1 MNNPGLET
9 DTNGVNGLPNVVI
22 YTKWHQVA
30 PLSALFS
37 PLFVVAILALF
48 PSLTEVSLLA
58 IAALTVVC
66 IATPLILA
74 HVVYPPAKDVVH
86 ITPDSLVF

>member
-1 MNNPGLET
+1 MNNPCLET
-9 DTNGVNGLPNVVI
+9 DANGVNDLPNTVI
-22 YTKWHQVA
+22 YTRWHQVA

-37 PLFVVAILALF
+37 PLLVVPILALF
-48 PSLTEVSLLA
+48 PSPAEVSLLV
-58 IAALTVVC
+58 IAALIAVC

-86 ITPDSLVF
+86 ITPDA